1 MKKNI
6 LICLLFPIAV
16 LLASWGAVG
25 HQTVARIAENHL
37 SPQAQLA
44 VKDLL
49 GNETLPGISSWA
61 DQIKSDPAY
70 SATGSYHFVNLPSG
84 LNYIQFS
91 SSIKALTND
100 NLYQALSKY
109 ENILADPNQSHE
121 KRAEALKFIVHLVG
135 DAHQPMHIS
144 RAEDKGG
151 NTIQV
156 QFDGQGTNLHA
167 LWDGKLISRT
177 GQNSEELSK
186 LWDNVTPAQILQ
198 WQKDPEIKWIY
209 ESYQL
214 SGNLYAEIEK
224 GNKLGEDYYKK
235 HISEIQLRI
244 TQGGIRLAGLLNQ
257 ILKNYK
263 SSASSVAANTNP
275 ALSPK
280 TLQNTAEVTNYLG
293 KPVSLIDVVYDYKV
307 VNKNLIL
314 LNIGGHYPNQILTV
328 AVRDLQINAS
338 DWKDKKIFVSGTP
351 QLFKG
356 KIEIEVSD
364 PANIY
369 LKRD

>member
-6 LICLLFPIAV
+6 VICLLFPIA
-16 LLASWGAVG
+16 LLLVSWGAIG

-37 SPQAQLA
+37 TPQAQSA

-61 DQIKSDPAY
+61 DQIRSDPRY
-70 SATGSYHFVNLPSG
+70 SETGPYHFVNLPSG
-84 LNYIQFS
+84 LKYEQFS
-91 SSIKALTND
+91 NSIKILKSD
-100 NLYQALSKY
+100 NLYHALIKY
-109 ENILADPNQSHE
+109 QHILADSNLSKE

-156 QFDGQGTNLHA
+156 RFDDQGTNLHS

-186 LWDNVTPAQILQ
+186 IWDNVTPAQITQ
-198 WQKDPEIKWIY
+198 WQKDPEIKWVY

-214 SGNLYAEIEK
+214 SENLYTEIEK
-224 GNKLGEDYYKK
+224 GNKLGDDYYKN
-235 HISEIQLRI
+235 HITEIQLRI

-257 ILKNYK
+257 ILKNYQP
-263 SSASSVAANTNP
+263 SASTS
-275 ALSPK
+275 ALSTIPIEAPK
-280 TLQNTAEVTNYLG
+280 TLENTADVSNYVG
-293 KPVSLIDVVYDYKV
+293 KAVSLTGVVYDYKII
-307 VNKNLIL
+307 NKNLTL
-314 LNIGGHYPNQILTV
+314 LNIGAHYPNQILTV
-328 AVRDLQINAS
+328 ALRDLQINAA
-338 DWKDKKIFVSGTP
+338 DWKDKKIFISGTP

-356 KIEIEVSD
+356 KIEIEVND

>member
-6 LICLLFPIAV
+6 VICLLFPIAV

-37 SPQAQLA
+37 SPEAKQA
-44 VKDLL
+44 VNDLL

-61 DQIKSDPAY
+61 DQVKSDPAY
-70 SATGSYHFVNLPSG
+70 SATGPYHFVNLPVG
-84 LNYIQFS
+84 LDYSQFS
-91 SSIKALTND
+91 TAIKALKND
-100 NLYQALSKY
+100 NLYQALVKY
-109 ENILADPNQSHE
+109 ENILADSNVSRE
-121 KRAEALKFIVHLVG
+121 KRAEALKFVVHLVG

-186 LWDNVTPAQILQ
+186 LWDNASTAQILQ
-198 WQKDPEIKWIY
+198 WQKDPAIKWIY

-214 SGNLYAEIEK
+214 SGNLYTEIEK

-235 HISEIQLRI
+235 HITEIQLRI

-257 ILKNYK
+257 VFKNYQP
-263 SSASSVAANTNP
+263 SVSTSATTPVAA
-275 ALSPK
+275 PK
-280 TLQNTAEVTNYLG
+280 NLQNTSEVANYLG

-307 VNKNLIL
+307 VNKNLTL
-314 LNIGGHYPNQILTV
+314 LNIGGRYPNQILTV
-328 AVRDLQINAS
+328 AVRDLQINAA
-338 DWKDKKIFVSGTP
+338 DWKDKKVFVSGTP

-356 KIEIEVSD
+356 KIEIEVNNL
-364 PANIY
+364 ANIY
-369 LKRD
+369 LKQD